1 MLTRVPW
8 GQYEGAFCVRVTKLD
23 DDPGAHGRRIA
34 EETPTAVPFVWL
46 DIDDVATADARTF
59 AWSLAE
65 VRAWTGVLVLRQL
78 GALDLPMFTRHL
90 LLDATPVLA
99 QEYSALS
106 EFTAQLAEY
115 HPRPRKDTVQEVVVR
130 SPHPAN
136 LRTDIFD
143 VLPAVLGPDAMLTC
157 YVSSE
162 HMRQAE
168 SALAVCSAP
177 WMVRLDGRA
186 GAP

>member
-8 GQYEGAFCVRVTKLD
+8 GQYEGAFCARITRLE
-23 DDPGAHGRRIA
+23 DDPTAHGCRVA

-46 DIDDVATADARTF
+46 DLDDVATADARAF
-59 AWSLAE
+59 AEALAE
-65 VRAWTGVLVLRQL
+65 VRAWSGVLIHRRL

-90 LLDATPVLA
+90 LLDATPVLG
-99 QEYSALS
+99 QEYSALA

-157 YVSSE
+157 YVPSE

-168 SALAVCSAP
+168 AALAVCSAP
-177 WMVRLDGRA
+177 WMVRLDVGH